1 MEGLWRAWR
10 VQRYGLLAL
19 GAGAQTWWMMQHV
32 EAGLALRKA
41 TAVMLGTWAA
51 YRLMHALLA
60 VPQAVGGTERRDT
73 LLVAVVLALA
83 SALLLWPWWRLLPA
97 RLPWVVLPLLAYALP
112 TRDGQ
117 GGLRSVPG
125 MKVLVILW
133 CWIIAV
139 LVLPVQLV
147 APDRL
152 PALLAAWL
160 PVQLPLFAG
169 VALLSDLRDRTTDPL
184 TMRTWPQLLGEG
196 WTRALVILLFFYT
209 GAVVLMRGY
218 FSYDA
223 VVDGRIPG
231 PEFAVAMC
239 CGWAVVLAA
248 MARSTRPA
256 WFFGL
261 LVDGLLLLLPV
272 AYALAML

>member
-1 MEGLWRAWR
+1 
-10 VQRYGLLAL
+10 
-19 GAGAQTWWMMQHV
+19 MQHV
-32 EAGLALRKA
+32 EAGLALRMA
-41 TAVMLGTWAA
+41 TAAMLGTWAA
-51 YRLMHALLA
+51 YQLMHALLA
-60 VPQAVGGTERRDT
+60 VPQAGKGTERRDAI
-73 LLVAVVLALA
+73 LVAVMLALV

-152 PALLAAWL
+152 PVLLAAWL
-160 PVQLPLFAG
+160 PVQLPLFLG
-169 VALLSDLRDRTTDPL
+169 VALLSDLRDRSTDPP
-184 TMRTWPQLLGEG
+184 TIRTWPQLLGEG
-196 WTRALVILLFFYT
+196 WTRALVVLFFLFV
-209 GAVVLMRGY
+209 GLIVLLRGY
-218 FSYDA
+218 FGYA
-223 VVDGRIPG
+223 AYVDGETPW
-231 PEFAVAMC
+231 PEVLVAAGC
-239 CGWAVVLAA
+239 LFGAGLAA
-248 MARSTRPA
+248 AARSSRPA

-272 AYALAML
+272 VYALALVG